1 MSEAWTCK
9 AQPTAVVPSDCNH
22 PFCGCDPHAEGII
35 EALQECGWGPDHDH
49 LRARVAE
56 LEEDKKN
63 LLGIVDSCHKKI
75 AELNTKITGLER
87 KQCDCGMKS

>member
-1 MSEAWTCK
+1 MSEPLELSDFDEMCIRAGK
-9 AQPTAVVPSDCNH
+9 A
-22 PFCGCDPHAEGII
+22 E
-35 EALQECGWGPDHDH
+35 
-49 LRARVAE
+49 ARVAE